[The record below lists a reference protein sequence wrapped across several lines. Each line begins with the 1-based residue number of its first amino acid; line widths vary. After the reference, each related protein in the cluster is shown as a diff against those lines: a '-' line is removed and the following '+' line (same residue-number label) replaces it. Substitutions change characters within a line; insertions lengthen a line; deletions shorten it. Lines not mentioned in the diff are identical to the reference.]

1 MDGMGSSDTKKPTG
15 KTTGTDPLR
24 RGPPSGWV
32 NLRENGRDM
41 LVIDTEGLDFVED
54 SFPGIS
60 FGGGFWVFD
69 HVLIWG
75 WFFLL
80 QLKFC

>member
-1 MDGMGSSDTKKPTG
+1 MDGTQILQTPKNPARKPPGSPS
-15 KTTGTDPLR
+15 PLR

-60 FGGGFWVFD
+60 FGGGFFGCLTMFCFGVGFS
-69 HVLIWG
+69 
-75 WFFLL
+75 FFN
-80 QLKFC
+80 